1 MGHGMIPACLRAVY
15 SLFYRPNLLQ
25 VAALCWRKKG
35 DEPQILLIRS
45 LDSNRWIIPKGWPM
59 RGKTLAEAA
68 VIEAW
73 EEAGVK
79 GEVSPDPIGSFPYQK
94 LRATG
99 VKQSCNAQ
107 VYGLRVEKLEA
118 DFPESALRRPKWF
131 SADEAAKR
139 IREPELRA
147 IIMDHMGKIP

>member
-1 MGHGMIPACLRAVY
+1 MRTIR

-25 VAALCWRKKG
+25 VAALCWRENG
-35 DEPQILLIRS
+35 ENPQVLLVRS

-68 VIEAW
+68 AIEAW

-79 GEVSPDPIGSFPYQK
+79 GVVLPDAIGSFPYKK

-107 VYGLRVEKLEA
+107 VFELHVTGLEQE
-118 DFPESALRRPKWF
+118 FPESDLRKPQWF
-131 SADEAAKR
+131 SAEEAAKR
-139 IREPELRA
+139 VREPELKA
-147 IIMDHMGKIP
+147 LILTHLGKTA